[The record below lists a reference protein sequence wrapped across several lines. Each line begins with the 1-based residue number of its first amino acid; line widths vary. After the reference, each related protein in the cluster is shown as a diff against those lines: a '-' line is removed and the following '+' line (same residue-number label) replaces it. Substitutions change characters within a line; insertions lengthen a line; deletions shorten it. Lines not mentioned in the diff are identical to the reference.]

1 MRTVTAITTLLLSAA
16 AFSDETPGAREP
28 AMEPDA
34 SPCVFGYCMGQA
46 IDEEPDGTH
55 VAGLSFITTT
65 DHDLFAKVT
74 IYWTPATGVCL
85 VEAFYAVPSPDAHG
99 DAHRSAFN
107 HLTDL
112 LRRKYGEP
120 SDAHD
125 HLRGGGVGEES
136 RYWLQGLEQGERQ
149 LANYWNEK
157 QSVLPAG
164 LEAIKV
170 EALPSFIV
178 VVCDFANLA
187 ECLEEGRGRL
197 PKQP

>member
-1 MRTVTAITTLLLSAA
+1 MRTITAVAALLLSPA
-16 AFSDETPGAREP
+16 AFSDETPGARESTT
-28 AMEPDA
+28 EPDA

-55 VAGLSFITTT
+55 SAGLSFIITT
-65 DHDLFAKVT
+65 DHDLFERVT
-74 IYWTPATGVCL
+74 VYWAPATGVCL

-107 HLTDL
+107 LLTDL

-120 SDAHD
+120 SDTYD
-125 HLRGGGVGEES
+125 RLRAGGVGEEP
-136 RYWLQGLEQGERQ
+136 RHWLQGLEQGERQ
-149 LANYWNEK
+149 LASYWNAK
-157 QSVLPAG
+157 PSILPAG
-164 LEAIKV
+164 LATIKV
-170 EALPSFIV
+170 EALPSSIV

-197 PKQP
+197 PKPP

>member
-1 MRTVTAITTLLLSAA
+1 MRTITAITALVLSAA
-16 AFSDETPGAREP
+16 AFSDETPGAPESATESNAP
-28 AMEPDA
+28 
-34 SPCVFGYCMGQA
+34 PCVFGYCMGQA

-55 VAGLSFITTT
+55 AAGLSFITAT
-65 DHDLFAKVT
+65 DHDLFERVT
-74 IYWTPATGVCL
+74 VYWTPATGVCL

-107 HLTDL
+107 LLTDL

-120 SDAHD
+120 SDTYD
-125 HLRGGGVGEES
+125 HVRAGGVWEEPG
-136 RYWLQGLEQGERQ
+136 YWLQGLEHGERQ

-157 QSVLPAG
+157 SSILPAG
-164 LEAIKV
+164 LAAVKV

-187 ECLEEGRGRL
+187 ECLEEGRGRM
-197 PKQP
+197 PKPS